1 MKDVQFFAKT
11 QFFHKFSQIKFTDK
25 KGNVVTLYP
34 SIGNVSAVFVE
45 KNMIHVLPTNLKA
58 YNIDLY
64 KAEVPKEDIDLL
76 CTLSPTATDLT
87 ISDASDVA
95 NKMAKC
101 GSKMNKLK
109 KLVNLIL
116 SYQLNTYTH
125 LRYGPFF
132 ENIKA
137 LNMLR
142 FKGRDDPNLM
152 NIISTDNRKITD
164 GILANNQNNKY
175 FCSSYYNY
183 VSFEKAKPSWYITS
197 PSGLPL

>member
-1 MKDVQFFAKT
+1 MKDVQLFAKT

-132 ENIKA
+132 ENMKT
-137 LNMLR
+137 LNMLTFSGR
-142 FKGRDDPNLM
+142 SSISNSRDIAESIARGNAGQYYASNTYTTASFSKTEPQWFKDFM
-152 NIISTDNRKITD
+152 
-164 GILANNQNNKY
+164 
-175 FCSSYYNY
+175 
-183 VSFEKAKPSWYITS
+183 KA
-197 PSGLPL
+197 L